1 MGNALGEMTGVSKEK
16 ENMKPFFQ
24 TFLGSALSAQ
34 IIPEYAADGMADAC
48 LSVFV
53 VDADVVEGHC
63 AFDTCVVVRL
73 IDIK

>member
-16 ENMKPFFQ
+16 ESMEPFFQ

-34 IIPEYAADGMADAC
+34 IIREYAADGMADAC
-48 LSVFV
+48 LSGFV
-53 VDADVVEGHC
+53 VMVMWWERRC

-73 IDIK
+73 IDIR